1 MAVEALSRHG
11 LPWES
16 LSLVENADPT
26 PIAGDEL
33 QAGKPSSIEPQNTGE
48 GLANPADE
56 HQLDNSSGNIGAESP
71 GGQSV
76 GTENVDLGWSNHSED
91 VGHYNGSSSLTLGDP
106 TLNFNSDQLATIQDY
121 DATVSLGAPV
131 ESLIHIQD
139 PLFIRGES
147 IPAVQNDTAFE
158 SPVNSA
164 TLGSAVQIPSFFET
178 KVLNTVTNHTSSLAV
193 DGATS
198 SSNATSAGAG
208 LIINLIYDSSVI
220 TAPSGFTTALQYV
233 VNYYESVF
241 TNNITI
247 NIDVG
252 YGEINGQQLQS
263 NALGESEASQYVSAS
278 YSSVKSALQAEGAP
292 GASTLPLSSPV
303 SSTLSMSLA
312 EAQAL
317 GLSANDGS
325 LDGYIG
331 FGKTFPFSYDPI
343 ATPASNQYYFTG
355 VAEHEI
361 SEVMGRVSFL
371 SSPYAPIDLYRYSSP
386 GVHDLTPGGSGS
398 TAYFSID
405 NGTTNLGSWN
415 NQNSNGD
422 LTDWYPQGPAPG
434 GHDAFNDFSNA
445 GVINVVSSNDVTL
458 MAALGWTTTSSSP
471 GPTVSSVVEAPST
484 GDLNAGKTVTVTLA
498 FSAAVIVS
506 GVPTLSLN
514 DGGTATYNSGSN
526 SASLTFT
533 YMVAAS
539 DTNVA
544 SLAVTAIN
552 LSGGTIEDGSGNNA
566 NLSLIGL
573 TQSGPQI
580 DTTTPTVFS
589 IATSGAGIASGT
601 GDLGAGKVVTLTVN
615 MSEVVTV
622 SGTPTLTLNDGGT
635 ASYTGGSNS
644 NALTF
649 SYTVLAGQNTGD
661 LVVLSLNPNG
671 AMITDGAGNAANLSG
686 ASNYNPAGILQIDTT
701 TPTVSSIAT
710 SGTGIAS
717 GTGDLGAGKVAT
729 LTVNMSEVVTVSGTP
744 TLTLNDGGTASYTG
758 GSNSNALTFSYT
770 VLAGQNTND
779 LVVSSF
785 NPNGATI
792 TDGAGNTANLS
803 GASNY
808 NPAGIL
814 QIDTT
819 TPTVSSIATSGTG
832 IASGTGDLNAGHVV
846 TLTVAMS
853 EIVTIAGGTPTL
865 TLNDGGTASYTG
877 GSNSSALTFSYT
889 VLAGQNTGDLVVLS
903 LNPNGAMITDGAGN
917 AANLSGASNYNPAGI
932 LQIDTTTPTVSSIAT
947 SGTGITNGTGDLN
960 VGHVVT
966 LTVAMSEIVTIAGGT
981 PTLTLNDGG
990 TASYTGGSGSNTLT
1004 FSDTVLAGQNTS
1016 DLVVLSFNPN
1026 GATIADG
1033 AGNTADVSGAS
1044 NYNPAGILRIDT
1056 TTPTVSS
1063 IATSGAG
1070 ITNGTGDLNAGKVAT
1085 LTVNM
1090 SEVVTVS
1097 GTPTLTLNDGGT
1109 ASYTGGSNS
1118 SALTFSYTVLAGQN
1132 TSDLVVSSL
1141 SLNGSLFSSGTI
1153 TDGAG
1158 NAADLS
1164 GASNYNPAGV
1174 LQIDTT
1180 TPTAASILAATDT
1193 GTSNITAG
1201 HVVTV
1206 TMTTSEAVTVTGTPT
1221 LQLNDNE
1228 VAFFTGGS
1236 GTNTLTFTYVVQPGD
1251 NTADLQVTG
1260 LNLPSGATIADQ
1272 AGNGLSG
1279 NVTGDL
1285 GIQIDASTNPPTSVQ
1300 QEVLGLYA
1308 VLYDRAAEYP
1318 GYAYWV
1324 GQVALQPDGTGV
1336 TLGNATSTAVTL
1348 NDAQVLGKAF
1358 VNDESAFFNQTYG
1371 GMTDSAFIN
1380 ALYVNIGGNAGDP
1393 GGITYWTG
1401 LLQQTEGSNPTAA
1414 QIQTARAGLVGE
1426 FVQDFIDVN
1435 LSTIPGL
1442 TPAQFTAAVQR
1453 QDTLD
1458 NKVAVSL
1465 AYSNASQQANGA
1477 ILVPHTIGDAA
1488 YQAAIAVLQGV
1499 TYDPATV
1506 TTAIVGINNAVAHQD
1521 LLLI

>member
-1 MAVEALSRHG
+1 
-11 LPWES
+11 
-16 LSLVENADPT
+16 
-26 PIAGDEL
+26 
-33 QAGKPSSIEPQNTGE
+33 
-48 GLANPADE
+48 
-56 HQLDNSSGNIGAESP
+56 
-71 GGQSV
+71 
-76 GTENVDLGWSNHSED
+76 
-91 VGHYNGSSSLTLGDP
+91 
-106 TLNFNSDQLATIQDY
+106 
-121 DATVSLGAPV
+121 
-131 ESLIHIQD
+131 
-139 PLFIRGES
+139 
-147 IPAVQNDTAFE
+147 
-158 SPVNSA
+158 
-164 TLGSAVQIPSFFET
+164 
-178 KVLNTVTNHTSSLAV
+178 
-193 DGATS
+193 
-198 SSNATSAGAG
+198 
-208 LIINLIYDSSVI
+208 
-220 TAPSGFTTALQYV
+220 
-233 VNYYESVF
+233 
-241 TNNITI
+241 
-247 NIDVG
+247 
-252 YGEINGQQLQS
+252 
-263 NALGESEASQYVSAS
+263 
-278 YSSVKSALQAEGAP
+278 
-292 GASTLPLSSPV
+292 
-303 SSTLSMSLA
+303 
-312 EAQAL
+312 
-317 GLSANDGS
+317 
-325 LDGYIG
+325 
-331 FGKTFPFSYDPI
+331 
-343 ATPASNQYYFTG
+343 
-355 VAEHEI
+355 
-361 SEVMGRVSFL
+361 
-371 SSPYAPIDLYRYSSP
+371 
-386 GVHDLTPGGSGS
+386 
-398 TAYFSID
+398 
-405 NGTTNLGSWN
+405 
-415 NQNSNGD
+415 
-422 LTDWYPQGPAPG
+422 
-434 GHDAFNDFSNA
+434 
-445 GVINVVSSNDVTL
+445 
-458 MAALGWTTTSSSP
+458 
-471 GPTVSSVVEAPST
+471 
-484 GDLNAGKTVTVTLA
+484 
-498 FSAAVIVS
+498 
-506 GVPTLSLN
+506 
-514 DGGTATYNSGSN
+514 
-526 SASLTFT
+526 
-533 YMVAAS
+533 
-539 DTNVA
+539 
-544 SLAVTAIN
+544 
-552 LSGGTIEDGSGNNA
+552 
-566 NLSLIGL
+566 
-573 TQSGPQI
+573 
-580 DTTTPTVFS
+580 
-589 IATSGAGIASGT
+589 
-601 GDLGAGKVVTLTVN
+601 
-615 MSEVVTV
+615 
-622 SGTPTLTLNDGGT
+622 
-635 ASYTGGSNS
+635 
-644 NALTF
+644 
-649 SYTVLAGQNTGD
+649 
-661 LVVLSLNPNG
+661 
-671 AMITDGAGNAANLSG
+671 
-686 ASNYNPAGILQIDTT
+686 
-701 TPTVSSIAT
+701 
-710 SGTGIAS
+710 
-717 GTGDLGAGKVAT
+717 
-729 LTVNMSEVVTVSGTP
+729 
-744 TLTLNDGGTASYTG
+744 
-758 GSNSNALTFSYT
+758 
-770 VLAGQNTND
+770 
-779 LVVSSF
+779 
-785 NPNGATI
+785 
-792 TDGAGNTANLS
+792 
-803 GASNY
+803 
-808 NPAGIL
+808 
-814 QIDTT
+814 
-819 TPTVSSIATSGTG
+819 
-832 IASGTGDLNAGHVV
+832 
-846 TLTVAMS
+846 MS